1 MQCLRCQGLM
11 IAVRM
16 IDMGQPSVS
25 GWRCLLC
32 GATTDPGIEA
42 NKVSHSPPAL
52 NRARLQGALPAKLKK
67 AVHGKQYIA
76 VQRRGHHND
85 STDKKE

>member
-11 IAVRM
+11 IVVRM
-16 IDMGQPSVS
+16 SDMGQPSVS

-42 NKVSHSPPAL
+42 NKVSHSQPAL
-52 NRARLQGALPAKLKK
+52 NRARLQGALPVKLKK
-67 AVHGKQYIA
+67 VVLGKPEIITP
-76 VQRRGHHND
+76 RRGYHND
-85 STDKKE
+85 SNDKKE